1 MSDLER
7 YPDLTDEHVKKILE
21 AMDFFDEHLRGK
33 KAEEVSMIKERYGE
47 QFVLPSNSNFTRGK
61 WPTKR
66 NTFLLERAIQL
77 GNSET
82 KRYYP
87 LKYTVHLALGI
98 SKWDGKF
105 TSNRLETKIK
115 ATSIG
120 YVHKEEDEDWL
131 EDKGVD
137 IWGEFSSKSTIEN
150 LSKSKIATSNNS
162 SIDSIINTI
171 LRHKLV
177 ILEGVPGTG
186 KTHVFKKIRDRF
198 DYVDFLHSTLVRLF
212 KFRRRNQARKG

>member
-21 AMDFFDEHLRGK
+21 TMDFFDEHLRGK

-98 SKWDGKF
+98 SKWDG
-105 TSNRLETKIK
+105 NLPQ
-115 ATSIG
+115 IG
-120 YVHKEEDEDWL
+120 WRQK
-131 EDKGVD
+131 
-137 IWGEFSSKSTIEN
+137 
-150 LSKSKIATSNNS
+150 
-162 SIDSIINTI
+162 
-171 LRHKLV
+171 
-177 ILEGVPGTG
+177 
-186 KTHVFKKIRDRF
+186 
-198 DYVDFLHSTLVRLF
+198 
-212 KFRRRNQARKG
+212 